1 MSEPDT
7 APPTTADV
15 LLALADDTRPGLL
28 FEDQTYTWAEV
39 VQHGARRA
47 AVALDLRE
55 EGRPF
60 HIGVLLDNEP
70 DYLFWI
76 VGAALAGAAIVGIN
90 PTRRGA
96 ELAHD
101 IQHTDCQL
109 VVTSEDHRAVLD
121 DIDLGL
127 AGSRVLSVGSPS
139 YTALLERHAEVA
151 AADVSPPIDPAAPLL
166 LLFTSGSTG
175 APKAVVCSQARFA
188 GIALQVPGRFGITDQ
203 DVCYSAMPMFHG
215 NALMASWAVALGAG
229 APWAI
234 RRRFSASGFLSDVR
248 RFGATYCNYVG
259 RSLAYILATAE
270 QPDDADN
277 PLRLAFGTEATDR
290 DMAEFGRR
298 FGCGF
303 IESYGSSEGQIA
315 MTKTADTPATALGVA
330 QEGDV
335 AVVDPETGA
344 ECPRARLGEHDE
356 LLNGEAIGELV
367 RRDAGKQFEGYYN
380 NPEATAERGRG
391 GWYWSG
397 DLAYRDEDGWFYFA
411 GRGGDMLR
419 VDSENFSAAPVER
432 IISRFPAVVVAA
444 VYPVPDPV
452 TGDQV
457 MATIELVPG
466 TAFDPAAFDT
476 FLAGQPDLGTKWA
489 PSLIRIVDHMPL
501 TGTNKVDKTPLR
513 SQRWDPPGRVW
524 WRPERGAPLQ
534 LMGAD
539 DRAGLEAAF
548 DRHGRRHL
556 LL

>member
-1 MSEPDT
+1 MTAPDA

-15 LLALADDTRPGLL
+15 LLGLAEDPRPGLL
-28 FEDQTYTWAEV
+28 FEDQTCTWAEV
-39 VQHGARRA
+39 VHRGAVRA
-47 AVALDLRE
+47 AIALDLRRDD
-55 EGRPF
+55 RPF
-60 HIGVLLDNEP
+60 HVGVLLDNEP

-76 VGAALAGAAIVGIN
+76 VGAALAGAAVVGIN

-101 IQHTDCQL
+101 IVHTDCQL
-109 VVTSEDHRAVLD
+109 VVTSEAYRHLLD
-121 DIDLGL
+121 GLDLDL
-127 AGSRVLSVGSPS
+127 PADRVLSMGSAA
-139 YTALLERHAEVA
+139 YAALLDRHAGAVASEVGPA
-151 AADVSPPIDPAAPLL
+151 VDPVSPLL

-188 GIALQVPGRFGITDQ
+188 GIAQTVPARFGITDQ

-234 RRRFSASGFLSDVR
+234 RRRFSASAFLDDIR

-259 RSLAYILATAE
+259 RSLAYVLATPE

-315 MTKTADTPATALGVA
+315 MTKTPDTPATALGKA

-335 AVVDPETGA
+335 AVVDPDSGVQ
-344 ECPRARLGEHDE
+344 CPRARLGGHGE

-367 RRDAGKQFEGYYN
+367 RRDGTSRFEGYYN
-380 NPEATAERGRG
+380 NPEATAERARG

-397 DLAYRDEDGWFYFA
+397 DLAYRDADGWFYFA

-432 IISRFPAVVVAA
+432 IIARFPAVVVAA
-444 VYPVPDPV
+444 VYPVPDPQ

-457 MATIELVPG
+457 MATIELRPG
-466 TAFDPAAFDT
+466 TRFDPAGFDT
-476 FLAGQPDLGTKWA
+476 FLADQPDLGTKWA
-489 PSLIRIVDHMPL
+489 PSLVRITEHMPL

-513 SQRWDPPGRVW
+513 AQRWDGPGEVW
-524 WRPERGAPLQ
+524 WRPSRGEPLR
-534 LMGAD
+534 LMDEG
-539 DRAGLEAAF
+539 DRAELLAAF
-548 DRHGRRHL
+548 EQHGRRHL